1 MDGVIVINKPAGKTS
16 HDVVLEV
23 KKIMG
28 ARKAGHT
35 GTLDPLAT
43 GVLPVCMDEAT
54 KLAHFFEGD
63 SKDYLATML
72 LGVTT
77 DTLDIEGQPLMS
89 REPLVGRDDV
99 EKVLRGFVGV
109 IEQIPPAYSAVKY
122 HGKSLYKWARQ
133 GVTIDV
139 PSRKV
144 EIYDILLKD
153 MALPYVTF
161 FVSCS
166 KGTYVRSL
174 CSAAGDMLGCGACLS
189 GLHRSRSGS
198 FTHETAIMLE
208 GVSIHEKR
216 ETLTAGMIPL
226 SRVLPDMASVPI
238 DDVLAERIREGRQP
252 TVELL
257 LTNHIPFLAMGDVIK
272 FTQKNS
278 QLVAL
283 GRMLYS
289 SGEMKELDS
298 RTQAVKILRVFK
310 GQ

>member
-1 MDGVIVINKPAGKTS
+1 MDGVVVINKPAGRTS

-43 GVLPVCMDEAT
+43 GVLPVCIDEAT
-54 KLAHFFEGD
+54 KLAHFFEKD

-77 DTLDIEGQPLMS
+77 DTLDIEGQTLISM
-89 REPLVGRDDV
+89 EPLVGRDDV
-99 EKVLRGFVGV
+99 EKVLKGFVGV
-109 IEQIPPAYSAVKY
+109 IEQKPPAFSAVKY
-122 HGKSLYKWARQ
+122 RGKSLYKWARQ
-133 GVTIDV
+133 GVAVDV

-153 MALPYVTF
+153 MSLPYVTF

-166 KGTYVRSL
+166 KGTYIRSL
-174 CSAAGDMLGCGACLS
+174 CSTAGDILGCGACLS

-198 FTHETAIMLE
+198 FTHESAIMLE
-208 GVSIHEKR
+208 NVSRHEKR
-216 ETLTAGMIPL
+216 ETLAAGMIPMG
-226 SRVLPDMASVPI
+226 RVLPDLTSVPI
-238 DDVLAERIREGRQP
+238 DDGLAERIREGRQP
-252 TVELL
+252 TMEHLSAY
-257 LTNHIPFLAMGDVIK
+257 HIPFLAMGDVIK
-272 FTQKNS
+272 FTQKNN

-289 SGEMKELDS
+289 SSELKGLDGKA
-298 RTQAVKILRVFK
+298 QAVKILRVFN